1 MTQFS
6 LFYLFWGANKET
18 LLKLKTKHSD
28 PSTVASSL
36 RCPSF
41 PAWVAPPGV
50 QHGTWLPQLVPRKLR
65 DLVVCLPTKRVFH
78 NHKKASKCFYESQQY
93 QKKHDIFSIQKYSV
107 WSIPNIQPFVI
118 RKNDYL
124 TILGE
129 IRWQSSTK
137 SWKHKGELLQ
147 NITPITFGFLVDIY
161 NDIYIYII
169 LRRGVL
175 YLTYIRY

>member
-65 DLVVCLPTKRVFH
+65 DLVCLPTKRVFH

-107 WSIPNIQPFVI
+107 
-118 RKNDYL
+118 
-124 TILGE
+124 
-129 IRWQSSTK
+129 
-137 SWKHKGELLQ
+137 
-147 NITPITFGFLVDIY
+147 
-161 NDIYIYII
+161 
-169 LRRGVL
+169 
-175 YLTYIRY
+175 